1 MFAQEETGVEINGI
15 IWATRNVGAPNT
27 FVDNPEDF
35 GMLYQ
40 WNSTVGWSATDPLVS
55 SDGSRWNP
63 NWTGNG
69 GNGVTWS
76 NNVCPAGWRIP
87 TPEEFISLAEADGE
101 WTTENDIEGYR
112 FISGENSIFLPAAGG
127 RDFMTSNLFD
137 GRKTGGYW
145 HNLSWYM
152 GASFLSFSWNGV
164 EPPSGLHVSW
174 AIAQSIRCVKDETTD
189 INNISADTENATVT
203 GYYDML
209 GRKLNEKPEKGFY
222 IIRYDNG
229 KTKKIMR

>member
-87 TPEEFISLAEADGE
+87 TPEEFISLADADGE
-101 WTTENDIEGYR
+101 WTTLNDVNGYR
-112 FISGENSIFLPAAGG
+112 FFDGDNSIFLPAAGS
-127 RDFMTSNLFD
+127 RDFLTSNAV
-137 GRKTGGYW
+137 KTGQVGGYW
-145 HNLSWYM
+145 HNLAWYA
-152 GASFLSFSWNGV
+152 GSSLLSFSWNKV
-164 EPPSGLHVSW
+164 NPPGGLHVSW
-174 AIAQSIRCVKDETTD
+174 AIANSIRCVKDGGTD
-189 INNISADTENATVT
+189 VNDVSSDMTNAQTV
-203 GYYDML
+203 GYYDIL
-209 GRKLNEKPEKGFY
+209 GRKLKEEPEKGIY
-222 IIRYDNG
+222 IIRYDSG
-229 KTKKIMR
+229 KTTKVIR